1 MTTMTTDTDA
11 GHAVLAALQA
21 RRTVHDFLPASP
33 PRDVVLE
40 ALDAARW
47 APNHRLTEP
56 WRFYLLGPATAERV
70 SLLNAELVCRKS
82 GEEAAAAKLRRWR
95 AMPGWLAVTCRTDK
109 DPVRQQ
115 EDYAACCCAIQNL
128 LLALWAR
135 GLGGKWSTGK
145 VIHSEGFLAAI
156 GADPA
161 QEFCVGLVWYG
172 YPQTV
177 PSQQRKPLATTLVE
191 CP

>member
-1 MTTMTTDTDA
+1 MPTRSDCSPATQTVLDA
-11 GHAVLAALQA
+11 LRA
-21 RRTVHDFLPASP
+21 RRTVHDFHPEVP
-33 PRDVVLE
+33 PRVAVLD

-56 WRFYLLGPATAERV
+56 WRFYLLGAETAECI
-70 SLLNAELVCRKS
+70 SLLNAELVRRKS

-95 AMPGWLAVTCRTDK
+95 AMPGWLAVTCIKSADASRE
-109 DPVRQQ
+109 Q
-115 EDYAACCCAIQNL
+115 EDYAACCCAVQNL
-128 LLALWAR
+128 LLGLWAA
-135 GLGGKWSTGK
+135 GIGSKWSTGK
-145 VIHSEGFLAAI
+145 VIREATFFDAI

-177 PSQQRKPLATTLVE
+177 PEQHRTPLAQTLRE
-191 CP
+191 RP